1 MKSDS
6 VAIFPQISHCFC
18 QSLTLEGIRREAGG
32 GQFEPPLDFFGFT
45 FLFLGRLLKA
55 LVQLFFVR

>member
-18 QSLTLEGIRREAGG
+18 QSLPLEGCKAGGGG

-45 FLFLGRLLKA
+45 FLFLGRLLKP